1 MQRVGPGASSETHH
15 GRLTNPLHPHLR
27 PVDHA
32 CESRQNGNDP
42 LSSAG
47 ISLGRAHALA
57 SFVANEVRRTGAPI
71 NELTPLGGLR
81 RYAPSVDRV
90 TLLTTSPPESHDAVL
105 DAMAQLSGKATVL
118 NRTAGRI
125 AVATERGPIEVVVA
139 TPEQTGAALVWHT
152 GPGLHVQ
159 QLQARAS
166 ARGLR
171 FSDARL
177 TDRGREVACPSE
189 NDLYRHLGL
198 PYVAPELRDSTDAL
212 EAAEQGR
219 LPQLLS
225 PLHVRGDLH
234 SHTNWSD
241 GRDTVEQMVA
251 TARQL
256 GYEYFAITDHSEHSA
271 ASRTL
276 APEDVARQAAE
287 IDSARRSV
295 PGIEVLH
302 GVEVDIMPD
311 GQLDFDDAL
320 LAGFDIVLASL
331 HDDAGDSG
339 PRLLA
344 RYLHALEHPLVNVI
358 THPANRTPGGYDG
371 YDLDYDRLFDAAAAT
386 GTALEVDGSPAHLEL
401 DGALARRAVSRGV
414 TLVVDSDG
422 HRTES
427 LGRQLQFGIGTARRG
442 WVEPRHVLNTQGIS
456 TVRAFVKAKRDR

>member
-1 MQRVGPGASSETHH
+1 MS
-15 GRLTNPLHPHLR
+15 
-27 PVDHA
+27 
-32 CESRQNGNDP
+32 
-42 LSSAG
+42 SSAG

-57 SFVANEVRRTGAPI
+57 SFVAQEVRRTGAPI
-71 NELTPLGGLR
+71 DELTPLGSLR

-90 TLLTTSPPESHDAVL
+90 TLLATAPADRHPAVL
-105 DAMAQLSGKATVL
+105 DGLARLSGKATVL

-125 AVATERGPIEVVVA
+125 AVATERGPIEVWLT
-139 TPEQTGAALVWHT
+139 TPDQMGAALVWHT
-152 GPGLHVQ
+152 GTDAHVQ

-166 ARGLR
+166 GRGLH
-171 FSDARL
+171 FDGARL
-177 TDRGREVACPSE
+177 TDRGREVPCPSE
-189 NDLYRHLGL
+189 NDFYRHLGL
-198 PYVAPELRDSTDAL
+198 PYVAPELRESADAL

-225 PLHVRGDLH
+225 PLHIRGDLH
-234 SHTNWSD
+234 AHTRWSD

-251 TARQL
+251 TAKQL
-256 GYEYFAITDHSEHSA
+256 GYEYFAITDHSERSA

-276 APEDVARQAAE
+276 ARGDVARQAAE
-287 IDSARRSV
+287 IEATREST

-311 GQLDFDDAL
+311 GSLDFDDAL

-331 HDDAGDSG
+331 HDDAGHGG
-339 PRLLA
+339 PRLLD
-344 RYLHALEHPLVNVI
+344 RYLRAVEHPLVNII

-386 GTALEVDGSPAHLEL
+386 GTAMEVDGSPGHLDL

-422 HRTES
+422 HRADF
-427 LGRQLQFGIGTARRG
+427 LGRQLHFGVGTARRG
-442 WVEPRHVLNTQGIS
+442 WVEPRHVLNTQGIAA
-456 TVRAFVKAKRDR
+456 VRAFVAAKRRARS

>member
-1 MQRVGPGASSETHH
+1 M
-15 GRLTNPLHPHLR
+15 
-27 PVDHA
+27 
-32 CESRQNGNDP
+32 
-42 LSSAG
+42 SSAG
-47 ISLGRAHALA
+47 ISLGRAHTLA

-71 NELTPLGGLR
+71 DELTPLGGLR

-90 TLLTTSPPESHDAVL
+90 TLLTTAPIDRHAAVL
-105 DAMAQLSGKATVL
+105 DALAQLSGKATVL

-125 AVATERGPIEVVVA
+125 AVATERGPIEVFLA

-152 GPGLHVQ
+152 GPDLHVQ
-159 QLQARAS
+159 QLQARAPK
-166 ARGLR
+166 RGLL
-171 FSDARL
+171 FADARL
-177 TDRGREVACPSE
+177 TDRGRDVPCPSE
-189 NDLYRHLGL
+189 NDFYRHLGL
-198 PYVAPELRDSTDAL
+198 PYVAPELRESADVL
-212 EAAEQGR
+212 EAADQDR

-251 TARQL
+251 MARQL
-256 GYEYFAITDHSEHSA
+256 GYEYFAITDHSERSA

-276 APEDVARQAAE
+276 ARGDVGRQAAE
-287 IDSARRSV
+287 IEATRRTV

-311 GQLDFDDAL
+311 GRLDFDDAL

-331 HDDAGDSG
+331 HDDAGDPG
-339 PRLLA
+339 PRLLE
-344 RYLHALEHPLVNVI
+344 RYLRAIEHPLVNVI
-358 THPANRTPGGYDG
+358 THPANRTPGGYGG
-371 YDLDYDRLFDAAAAT
+371 YDLDYERLFDAAAAT
-386 GTALEVDGSPAHLEL
+386 GTALEVDGSPAHLDL

-422 HRTES
+422 HRTDV

-442 WVEPRHVLNTQGIS
+442 WVEPRHVLNTQGIA